1 MATTRKEFV
10 SLYLETKGKDLK
22 GNDLKDGELSKEIAV
37 KQLTENLVSSL
48 SKLYAQITLARE
60 YGLFDDAYA
69 DKIIKSAKAEQTS
82 KNRKMYFEKKMKEQ
96 INKAL
101 GIVEKEEEN
110 KDLFQPSIRLQYPV
124 A

>member
-48 SKLYAQITLARE
+48 SKLYAQITLAKE

-110 KDLFQPSIRLQYPV
+110 KDLF
-124 A
+124 